1 MTTDQLQEYLALPSY
16 LPLNRVEEVP
26 KETEETQVGRET
38 KVKLEDEEV
47 LEVPEMTVLRYVQH
61 LALHL

>member
-1 MTTDQLQEYLALPSY
+1 M
-16 LPLNRVEEVP
+16 P